1 VDVQTETRKLAAL
14 RSGLVSTYSGRLDAS
29 AVESVVDAAVDRYR
43 DARVRDYVP
52 VLVTRQ
58 VRAELG
64 PPGRMPA

>member
-1 VDVQTETRKLAAL
+1 VDVQTETRQLAAL
-14 RSGLVSTYSGRLDAS
+14 RRGLVSTYSGRYEAT

-43 DARVRDYVP
+43 DAQVRDYVP

-64 PPGRMPA
+64 PAGRTSA